1 MTPVV
6 ENLVLRRGY
15 IGHILWKYIISVE
28 FQAEIRQ
35 AECMVICMFMVHGIC
50 TGPDV
55 GFIDLSHV
63 PTHN

>member
-1 MTPVV
+1 MTPDV
-6 ENLVLRRGY
+6 ENIVLRRGY
-15 IGHILWKYIISVE
+15 IGHISWKYIISVE

-35 AECMVICMFMVHGIC
+35 AECMVMVHGIC